1 MDLSK
6 ATTTTRIPSGDVGK
20 RIYKDMGN
28 GMYCIETPYVYI
40 NGQRS
45 YDKTGMT
52 EGNPD
57 ILELKQVKEKGFMVD
72 PVYSEAGTKNATSAA
87 QISLTVGN
95 STAGAGYIRLGVDTN
110 SYRFIST
117 TNLTN
122 QSVVDS
128 VAGTFGANTLKA
140 ISDMA
145 MFGRYLKID
154 RINIVA
160 DDAAFFTNEM
170 TLVRTQFNGVVSE
183 EARYFPKSNPKDQ
196 SPHIRDVYFGR
207 NGNGEEENNG
217 EVYLCGDNS
226 LKIVVGAGRSAEM
239 QIYCEWA
246 NKA

>member
-1 MDLSK
+1 MELSK
-6 ATTTTRIPSGDVGK
+6 NAVSRTPSGDIGK

-28 GMYCIETPYVYI
+28 GLYCIETPYVYI
-40 NGQRS
+40 NGNRS
-45 YDKTGMT
+45 YDKSGMT

-57 ILELKQVKEKGFMVD
+57 ILELKKVREMGFEVE
-72 PVYSEAGTKNATSAA
+72 PPYSESGTKNVSSAA
-87 QISLTVGN
+87 QISLTIGN

-110 SYRFIST
+110 SYRFISA
-117 TNLTN
+117 TNATN

-128 VAGTFGANTLKA
+128 VAGSFGANTIKA

-160 DDAAFFTNEM
+160 DDEAFYTNEM
-170 TLVRTQFNGVVSE
+170 TLVRTHFNGTVSE
-183 EARYFPKSNPKDQ
+183 ESRYFPKASPKDQ
-196 SPHIRDVYFGR
+196 SPHIRDVYFGV
-207 NGNGEEENNG
+207 NGNGEQGNNG

-246 NKA
+246 NKV